1 MAFTQQPATQCSA
14 YRPVK
19 FRFESGTTSDAV
31 EKLVVEVWNAA
42 TTTLIASYRKDWTS
56 RTGSGPTYNYLFD
69 FDISGLL
76 QAIIDPIP
84 SARSGVMADPGALTG
99 LAANASIGVY
109 VKAQLEI
116 RNTDNLLETS
126 GSQVTSDTLYAFNI
140 VRQHTDAQDLN
151 DFVTA
156 DPRKVLNGS
165 TGPIPIREDETF
177 FVCFIAKT
185 GIAKARFTLRKRDGT
200 TVTANA
206 PGAPPSLSTWADK
219 RICFYNVGP
228 RAANSYFTLDLATYS
243 GYDVFIADAS
253 NNPITE
259 TLSFD
264 LVEHCEANELRLQ
277 WLNSKGGADG
287 YTFNAVRRTGTA
299 VKSDTSE
306 KPLTW
311 GFSSFDYNQRGKY
324 RTNVQIEEFWEVE
337 TRVIDESEA
346 NYVAGLFT
354 SPECY
359 IERVGDT
366 WYIPA
371 LISDARII
379 ESDSEEVGVIL
390 KAVITLANEKRV
402 QRY

>member
-19 FRFESGTTSDAV
+19 FRFESGTTSDDV
-31 EKLVVEVWNAA
+31 EKLVVEVWNSA

-56 RTGSGPTYNYLFD
+56 RTGSGPYNYIFD

-76 QAIIDPIP
+76 QSILDPIP
-84 SARSGVMADPGALTG
+84 SARSGVMADPDALTG
-99 LAANASIGVY
+99 YATNASIGVY

-126 GSQVTSDTLYAFNI
+126 GSQVTSSTLYAFNI
-140 VRQHTDAQDLN
+140 VRQHTDPQDLN

-156 DPRKVLNGS
+156 SPRMVLNGT

-177 FVCFIAKT
+177 FCCFIAAT
-185 GIAKARFTLRKRDGT
+185 GIAKARYTLRKRDGT
-200 TVTANA
+200 TVTAQST
-206 PGAPPSLSTWADK
+206 GAPPSLATWVDK
-219 RICFYNVGP
+219 RICFYNIGP
-228 RAANSYFTLDLATYS
+228 RVANAYFTLDFATYS
-243 GYDVFIADAS
+243 GFDVFIADAS
-253 NNPITE
+253 NNPLTE
-259 TLSFD
+259 TMSFE
-264 LVEHCEANELRLQ
+264 LVEHCPGNELRLQ
-277 WLNSKGGADG
+277 WLNSKGGSDG
-287 YTFNAVRRTGTA
+287 YTFNAVKKSGTA
-299 VKSDTSE
+299 VKSSTSE

-324 RTNVQIEEFWEVE
+324 RTNVQVEEFWEVE
-337 TRVIDESEA
+337 TRVIDEGEA

-359 IERVGDT
+359 VERVGDE

-371 LISDARII
+371 LISDARPIRGN
-379 ESDSEEVGVIL
+379 SEEVGVIL
-390 KAVITLANEKRV
+390 KATITLANEKRV